1 MKKKLEI
8 LLITLCTSSA
18 FFLNIEGIYKNQ
30 ISSSNIFTQDL
41 FVVTFVFFLLA
52 GWYHHQYRQK
62 TTRSETILAIILSFF
77 MIFGKSCLLIDS
89 WDLVFGN
96 LLLFI
101 LSIFMAIGYFF
112 LFKSI
117 LSFLAVKLEN
127 YALTPL
133 KKIKNKYIRRF
144 LDLFER
150 HPFLTSLVILLL

>member
-41 FVVTFVFFLLA
+41 FVFTFVFFLLT

-77 MIFGKSCLLIDS
+77 MIFGKSYLLIDS

-133 KKIKNKYIRRF
+133 KKVKNKYIRRF
-144 LDLFER
+144 LDLF
-150 HPFLTSLVILLL
+150 LSDYLVP